1 MTIKKY
7 WVVNDL
13 LNENEAS
20 LDDIKL
26 IESLNR
32 MDLGKREFIKV
43 LKFSDLKKE
52 IDTTFSKYEDKIWHF
67 TRKGNETLHE
77 LKGEL
82 EKNLFGSENEVPSSS
97 SERWSEAS
105 FRKTS
110 NKIIRKCVSF
120 DRHRTH
126 FQRNS
131 LTIDKIVNL

>member
-43 LKFSDLKKE
+43 LKLSDLKKE

-97 SERWSEAS
+97 TIAKDGVKLPSEKRV
-105 FRKTS
+105 
-110 NKIIRKCVSF
+110 IR
-120 DRHRTH
+120 
-126 FQRNS
+126 
-131 LTIDKIVNL
+131 

>member
-43 LKFSDLKKE
+43 LKLSDLKKE
-52 IDTTFSKYEDKIWHF
+52 IEEFEKVKLITAGGIETGFYLDVEDWQQFKKNILGSEKLAETT
-67 TRKGNETLHE
+67 NETEHKLISPRRS
-77 LKGEL
+77 
-82 EKNLFGSENEVPSSS
+82 EKPRGKKSIWDRIS
-97 SERWSEAS
+97 RW
-105 FRKTS
+105 
-110 NKIIRKCVSF
+110 
-120 DRHRTH
+120 
-126 FQRNS
+126 
-131 LTIDKIVNL
+131 